1 MQFKAGRE
9 AGRLH
14 SPLPRCLKNSSP
26 NLGQPA
32 SSPAHTVILQFACI
46 CVLLKAFTFRCPPEP
61 FRLGREKL
69 SLIAF
74 RMQPQDIRFHL
85 WNCWGSRIV
94 CVCLFLIKKKKPTW
108 YFFTL
113 CLKRHGLWAVQEDR
127 VRLYCILM
135 PAHVSIPL
143 PSSVSQ
149 MLPTGRAQMQRQIG
163 DLRERTGH
171 WTGVTLSLN
180 VSKCLPSLLLLILS
194 SEESPNI
201 SEASLMEF
209 FAIAAIF
216 LSICSP
222 PPNRESKDFALKWNR
237 TELFPVI

>member
-1 MQFKAGRE
+1 MPSRTFQTWQRE
-9 AGRLH
+9 AVSHRLPH
-14 SPLPRCLKNSSP
+14 A
-26 NLGQPA
+26 A
-32 SSPAHTVILQFACI
+32 SGHQVSF
-46 CVLLKAFTFRCPPEP
+46 
-61 FRLGREKL
+61 EKL
-69 SLIAF
+69 LGIK
-74 RMQPQDIRFHL
+74 
-85 WNCWGSRIV
+85 NCV
-94 CVCLFLIKKKKPTW
+94 CVCVPHKKKKPTC

-222 PPNRESKDFALKWNR
+222 PPTENLRILLLNE
-237 TELFPVI
+237 TELNYSQLFKMAPIVVRLPDRSMCHLFPCPCSLCI